1 MYVYYNCVM
10 MEAVGDV
17 TAARTKRF
25 NVMYVYK
32 CVRQPGFV
40 YEFFHRKN
48 NSYTCKGC
56 SKQRKTRS
64 ITIVDEKVVVSSTHP
79 EDGHVCQ
86 AIPEAG
92 LFKFRRAI

>member
-1 MYVYYNCVM
+1 MYIKRRLNAFLVEAVVLQSNCTLYLIFMYVYYNCVM

-40 YEFFHRKN
+40 YEFFHRK
-48 NSYTCKGC
+48 
-56 SKQRKTRS
+56 KQ
-64 ITIVDEKVVVSSTHP
+64 
-79 EDGHVCQ
+79 Q
-86 AIPEAG
+86 LYLQG
-92 LFKFRRAI
+92 LL